1 MRRIKTIY
9 RITLPLKSRWCFD
22 LKKKAPL
29 ETSDSRLVG
38 NCIRE
43 FKTKEKANR
52 IFRLCPS
59 GTLFEKWIYTRS
71 FGWVSGQAEYEIQK

>member
-9 RITLPLKSRWCFD
+9 RITLPEKSRWCFNPNR
-22 LKKKAPL
+22 KTPL
-29 ETSDSRLVG
+29 ETSDSQLVG
-38 NCIRE
+38 NYSRE
-43 FKTKEKANR
+43 FKTKEKANS

-59 GTLFEKWIYTRS
+59 GSLFVKWIYTRS